1 MSHTLLLADD
11 SVTIQRVIEL
21 TFADEDVTVVA
32 VGDGNQAV
40 ARLDATPPDIVLADV
55 DMPGRDGYAVARH
68 VRDTPALSR
77 IPVLLL
83 TGAFDPVDEAAVN
96 ACGAAGVL
104 IKPFEPQH
112 VIARVRELLQNGAS
126 KLAAPA
132 PAAAAAPASAEPAL
146 AAEPAPDAEPA
157 PVSTTA
163 STSPAEAASSS
174 PPTVA
179 IRVPPAS
186 SAATVEDYFQ
196 RLDRAFAD
204 LDVPLQPDDPFAGL
218 TAPPPPAPPK
228 SLQDTGRFVP
238 AQLAA
243 AAKAEAAAAGTP
255 AATKAGVAG
264 LSMADAFGALLGMEH
279 GQPAP
284 ILPQAAPVF
293 SEELVEQVARKV
305 NAEISERLIREI
317 APAIVSEVAERIVRE
332 EIERIKQSVLR
343 GSH

>member
-32 VGDGNQAV
+32 VGDGNLAV
-40 ARLDATPPDIVLADV
+40 ARLDTTPPDIVLADV

-83 TGAFDPVDEAAVN
+83 TGAFDPVDDAAVS

-126 KLAAPA
+126 KLSGPA
-132 PAAAAAPASAEPAL
+132 PAAAATAAAAPEPA
-146 AAEPAPDAEPA
+146 APEPAPAAVPTPA
-157 PVSTTA
+157 TTP
-163 STSPAEAASSS
+163 TPASSS
-174 PPTVA
+174 PPTVE

-186 SAATVEDYFQ
+186 SASSVEDYFQ
-196 RLDRAFAD
+196 RLDDAFAD
-204 LDVPLQPDDPFAGL
+204 LNVPLQPADPFAGL
-218 TAPPPPAPPK
+218 PAAPPPPAPPK

-238 AQLAA
+238 VQLAS
-243 AAKAEAAAAGTP
+243 AAKPEPPPVTSP
-255 AATKAGVAG
+255 SVKAGATE

-284 ILPQAAPVF
+284 ILPQAAPAF

>member
-1 MSHTLLLADD
+1 MPHTLLLADD

-83 TGAFDPVDEAAVN
+83 TGAFDPVDDAAVN

-126 KLAAPA
+126 KLSAPAAPA
-132 PAAAAAPASAEPAL
+132 DASPPAPAVTP
-146 AAEPAPDAEPA
+146 
-157 PVSTTA
+157 
-163 STSPAEAASSS
+163 ASSS
-174 PPTVA
+174 PPTVE
-179 IRVPPAS
+179 IRVAPTAS
-186 SAATVEDYFQ
+186 APSVEDYFQ
-196 RLDRAFAD
+196 RLDEAFAD
-204 LDVPLQPDDPFAGL
+204 LNVPLQPADTFAGQP
-218 TAPPPPAPPK
+218 ASSPQPPAPPK

-238 AQLAA
+238 VQLAT
-243 AAKAEAAAAGTP
+243 AAKPEPSPVAAP
-255 AATKAGVAG
+255 APVKAGGPG

-284 ILPQAAPVF
+284 ILPEAAPVF
-293 SEELVEQVARKV
+293 SDELVEQVARKV

-332 EIERIKQSVLR
+332 EIERIKQTVLR

>member
-1 MSHTLLLADD
+1 MPHTLLLADD

-83 TGAFDPVDEAAVN
+83 TGAFDPVDDSAVN

-112 VIARVRELLQNGAS
+112 VIARVRELLQNGAA
-126 KLAAPA
+126 KLSAPAAPA
-132 PAAAAAPASAEPAL
+132 DASP
-146 AAEPAPDAEPA
+146 PAPEVA
-157 PVSTTA
+157 P
-163 STSPAEAASSS
+163 ASSS
-174 PPTVA
+174 PPTVE
-179 IRVPPAS
+179 IRVAPAAPAPS
-186 SAATVEDYFQ
+186 VEDYFQ
-196 RLDRAFAD
+196 RLDEAFAD
-204 LDVPLQPDDPFAGL
+204 LNVPLQPADTFAGQ
-218 TAPPPPAPPK
+218 PPSSPQAPAPPK

-238 AQLAA
+238 AQLAT
-243 AAKAEAAAAGTP
+243 AAKPEPPPVLAP
-255 AATKAGVAG
+255 APVKAGGPG
-264 LSMADAFGALLGMEH
+264 LNIADAFGALLGMEH

-284 ILPQAAPVF
+284 ILPEAAPVF
-293 SEELVEQVARKV
+293 SDELVAQVARRV

-317 APAIVSEVAERIVRE
+317 APGIVSEVAERIVRE

-343 GSH
+343 GSL